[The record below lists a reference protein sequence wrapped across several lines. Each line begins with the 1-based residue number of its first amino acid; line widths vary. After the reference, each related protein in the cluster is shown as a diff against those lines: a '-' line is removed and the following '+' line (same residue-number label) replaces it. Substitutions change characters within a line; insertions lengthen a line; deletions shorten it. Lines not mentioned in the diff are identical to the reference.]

1 VPSQKEARK
10 EVISAY
16 RITLTLP
23 TNDEPSL
30 LTAPAR
36 SIYLPKDR
44 GRKRM
49 LEDLDFSYLLKNE
62 EFNWEGAF
70 IESVEGPF
78 FEEM

>member
-1 VPSQKEARK
+1 MPSQKEARK
-10 EVISAY
+10 EVIPVY
-16 RITLTLP
+16 RITLILP

-30 LTAPAR
+30 LTALAR
-36 SIYLPKDR
+36 SIYSPKDL
-44 GRKRM
+44 GRKKM
-49 LEDLDFSYLLKNE
+49 LEDLDFNYLLKSE